1 MAVKRVSVPDVG
13 EISLYKRRGLKSIRL
28 SIRSDGTIRVS
39 LPTHVPYQAALQF
52 VRSKQDWILEHQTIK
67 DVHILENAQA
77 VGKHHTLRF
86 MVSFTADGVRS
97 RLKGSEI
104 SVIHPASLSP
114 TDPVVQQVA
123 EKACIRALRD
133 EAESL
138 LPARVADIALRT
150 GFTYTSVLIKKLKGR
165 WGSCD
170 QHHNIVLNLYLMQ
183 LPWELIDYVILHEL
197 VHTEQLHHGPD
208 FWGTFEQHLPAAKQL
223 RRRMRQYQPNLL
235 TTHEL

>member
-13 EISLYKRRGLKSIRL
+13 EVSLYKRRGLKSIRL
-28 SIRSDGTIRVS
+28 SVRSDGTIRVS
-39 LPTHVPYQAALQF
+39 LPPHVPYQAALQF
-52 VRSKQDWILEHQTIK
+52 VRSKQDWILAHTTVS
-67 DVHILENAQA
+67 DVRTLENAQA
-77 VGKHHTLRF
+77 VGKEHTLRF
-86 MVSFTADGVRS
+86 MASFTADGVRS
-97 RLKGSEI
+97 RRRGSEI
-104 SVIHPASLSP
+104 SIIHPASLNP
-114 TDPVVQQVA
+114 ADPVVQQA
-123 EKACIRALRD
+123 AQKACIRALRD

-138 LPARVADIALRT
+138 LPSRVAAIALRT
-150 GFTYTSVLIKKLKGR
+150 GFTYKSVLVKKLKGR

-197 VHTEQLHHGPD
+197 VHTEHLHHGPD

-223 RRRMRQYQPNLL
+223 RKRMRQYQPSLL